1 MSTEN
6 HKPAEVN
13 LILQGKGG
21 VGKSFIASI
30 LAQYYLEKNET
41 PLCIDTDPVNAT
53 FLGYKALNAHRI
65 ELMRENNVIDTRQF
79 DSMMEMIIESEQDVI
94 VDNGAA
100 SFIPLFGYL
109 VENNAMEMLKDC
121 GKQVVI
127 HSVITGGQA
136 LMDTLNGFSQMVNNT
151 PPYVKNVVWLNEYFG
166 KVEVQDK
173 GFEKLKAYTDNKD
186 KVSGIIT
193 IPKRAAQTF
202 EQDIQLMQ
210 DKRLTFNEAITSS
223 EFELMAK
230 QRLKMIKKSLFE
242 QLDIVM

>member
-1 MSTEN
+1 
-6 HKPAEVN
+6 
-13 LILQGKGG
+13 
-21 VGKSFIASI
+21 
-30 LAQYYLEKNET
+30 
-41 PLCIDTDPVNAT
+41 
-53 FLGYKALNAHRI
+53 
-65 ELMRENNVIDTRQF
+65 
-79 DSMMEMIIESEQDVI
+79 
-94 VDNGAA
+94 
-100 SFIPLFGYL
+100 
-109 VENNAMEMLKDC
+109 
-121 GKQVVI
+121 
-127 HSVITGGQA
+127 
-136 LMDTLNGFSQMVNNT
+136 MVNNT